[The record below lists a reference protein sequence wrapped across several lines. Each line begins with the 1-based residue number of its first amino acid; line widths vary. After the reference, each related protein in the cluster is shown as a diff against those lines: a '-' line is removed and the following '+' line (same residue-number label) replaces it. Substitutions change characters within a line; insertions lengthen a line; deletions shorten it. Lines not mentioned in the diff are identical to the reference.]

1 MMSRSDPSELER
13 RRVEAHLNTR
23 MFSTQTGI
31 ARGQLYR
38 YELGDCLPSLP
49 NALMLAA
56 HLGCRVEDLWTSRG
70 PR

>member
-1 MMSRSDPSELER
+1 MTRSDPTALEL

-38 YELGDCLPSLP
+38 YEAGLGFPSLP

-70 PR
+70 AR